1 MGAWGNGAPSQEGK
15 ARKNPIARPTEL
27 AALLMAQY
35 VRPGDTVVDATVGN
49 GWDTVALARLARGGR
64 VYGFDIQREAL
75 ERAEVRLREAGC
87 PVAWRAE
94 GVPGLR
100 DGAPGETTE
109 AFGVQGA
116 APRLDG
122 APGETTEAFRVQ
134 GEALCLDGA
143 PGESTEA
150 FRAQGE
156 ALCLDGAP
164 GERPGNEAAACGET
178 LLICADHR
186 RMAEYVCGQAAAV
199 VFNLGYLPGGD
210 KKITTRADSTCEAM
224 RSALSLLRPGGALI
238 VTIYGGHPAGKAE
251 REAVLR
257 LAGELPAEEYHTLH
271 ARLTNQGEGA
281 PEVLAVVKRGIHR

>member
-49 GWDTVALARLARGGR
+49 GWDTVALARLAKGGR

-94 GVPGLR
+94 GVPDLR

-122 APGETTEAFRVQ
+122 APGETTETFGVQ
-134 GEALCLDGA
+134 GE
-143 PGESTEA
+143 T
-150 FRAQGE
+150 
-156 ALCLDGAP
+156 LCLDGAP

>member
-1 MGAWGNGAPSQEGK
+1 MGAWGKGAPSQEGK

-49 GWDTVALARLARGGR
+49 GRDTVALARLARGGR

-75 ERAEVRLREAGC
+75 GRAEIRLREAGC

-94 GVPGLR
+94 GVPGLM
-100 DGAPGETTE
+100 DGALGETT
-109 AFGVQGA
+109 ATFGAQGA
-116 APRLDG
+116 GSHLDG
-122 APGETTEAFRVQ
+122 APDETTAAAF
-134 GEALCLDGA
+134 G
-143 PGESTEA
+143 
-150 FRAQGE
+150 AQG
-156 ALCLDGAP
+156 AAQHLDDAP
-164 GERPGNEAAACGET
+164 GERPGNEAAACGEI

-210 KKITTRADSTCEAM
+210 KKITTRADSTCGAM

>member
-35 VRPGDTVVDATVGN
+35 VRSGDTVVDATVGN

-109 AFGVQGA
+109 AFGDQSA
-116 APRLDG
+116 
-122 APGETTEAFRVQ
+122 
-134 GEALCLDGA
+134 
-143 PGESTEA
+143 
-150 FRAQGE
+150 

-210 KKITTRADSTCEAM
+210 KKITTRADSTCGAM
-224 RSALSLLRPGGALI
+224 RSALSLLQPGGALI